1 MEHRRSSILRIE
13 NFYSSYLENRRDLF
27 VYLPPSYDQEQSRRY
42 QVLYMHDGQNIFHP
56 AFNGHSWH
64 VHTTIDRLV
73 EGGFIEEIIVVGISN
88 MGMERSNEFTHD
100 LEGVRY
106 QDDKVD
112 IRPLGYLYE
121 KFLIEEVKPYMDQIF
136 RTKPE
141 AAHTALMG
149 SSRGGQV
156 TYHIGLRRPDVFSK
170 LGIISPYLYY
180 VDPMTLEEFPQYHT
194 FQAKQPISRIW
205 IDLGSSE
212 GLLIMEKHVREAAE
226 KLAAL
231 GYEADNELLYLY
243 APDAAHVEK
252 DWAARLASPLIHFYG
267 HESEARAVTLHGD
280 DEVGLIGAKSRL
292 NPIVEMENGL
302 QMTLLRADFQVAN
315 PEILDVRADGI
326 IIPKGVGETTITVK
340 YQGIQASRTIRV
352 IPETPEHVM
361 LDLIVHVPTDL
372 PENVR
377 MYAWFPLMDA
387 GQGNYKTRLRLP
399 LHTEFVF
406 QVTRTDGRIEVD
418 GSGNPV
424 EHKYKALANG
434 TVDVHVERWSS

>member
-1 MEHRRSSILRIE
+1 MEHRSSILRIE
-13 NFYSSYLENRRDLF
+13 SFYSSYLENRRDLF
-27 VYLPPSYDQEQSRRY
+27 VYLPPSYDLDQGRRY
-42 QVLYMHDGQNIFHP
+42 PVLYMHDGQNIFHP
-56 AFNGHSWH
+56 AFNGYSWH

-73 EGGFIEEIIVVGISN
+73 EGGVIEEIIVVGIAN

-112 IRPLGYLYE
+112 IRPLGHIYE
-121 KFLIEEVKPYMDQIF
+121 KFLIEEVKPYMDRIF

-141 AAHTALMG
+141 AEHTALMG

-180 VDPMTLEEFPQYHT
+180 VDPVTLEEFPQYHT
-194 FQAKQPISRIW
+194 FESKQPISRIW

-231 GYEADNELLYLY
+231 GYEADNELCYLY
-243 APDAAHVEK
+243 APGAAHVEK

-267 HESEARAVTLHGD
+267 HQSAARAVTLQGD
-280 DEVGLIGAKSRL
+280 DEVGLVGAKSRL

-302 QMTLLRADFQVAN
+302 QMTLLRADYQVAN
-315 PEILDVRADGI
+315 PEILDIKADGTLV
-326 IIPKGVGETTITVK
+326 PKCVGETTITVQ
-340 YQGIQASRTIRV
+340 YRGVRASRTIRV
-352 IPETPEHVM
+352 IPETPEHVI
-361 LDLIVHVPTDL
+361 LDLNVYVPTGL

-377 MYAWFPLMDA
+377 MYAWFPLTDA
-387 GQGNYKTRLRLP
+387 GQGTYKTRLRLP
-399 LHTEFVF
+399 LHTELVF

-418 GSGNPV
+418 CNGNTI
-424 EHKYKALANG
+424 EHNYKASADG
-434 TVDVHVERWSS
+434 TVDIHVVRWSS